1 MGYKE
6 ASVELEIAREKFGRL
21 CAQAQEA
28 DNGWSI
34 SPELQWEIEVWEDRI
49 KWLKEEKEFFR
60 LKELQ
65 EEDDAIAS
73 VST

>member
-21 CAQAQEA
+21 CDQAREA
-28 DNGWSI
+28 DGGWTV
-34 SPELQWEIEVWEDRI
+34 SPEMRWEIEVWEDRI
-49 KWLKEEKEFFR
+49 EWLKGEKEFFR

>member
-6 ASVELEIAREKFGRL
+6 AAVELETAREKFGRL
-21 CAQAQEA
+21 CDQAREE
-28 DNGWSI
+28 DGGWTV
-34 SPELQWEIEVWEDRI
+34 SPKMRWEIEVWEDRI
-49 KWLKEEKEFFR
+49 KWLEGEKEFFR

-65 EEDDAIAS
+65 EEDNAIAS